1 MKLSLSNSKNF
12 SKFSIPSKKKIIEA
26 LGLIEE
32 KFENSAGKSV
42 KIKFCKIDEISA
54 LNKEFRKKD
63 TPTNVLSFYPESNF
77 LIDQGFLGEIAIC
90 PQIIDEEAKKFGKSV
105 ESRLYHLIIHA
116 VLHLLGFS
124 HENMHNRKKMESIE
138 KELMQKLNFAD
149 PYVY

>member
-12 SKFSIPSKKKIIEA
+12 TKFSIPSKKKIIEA

-42 KIKFCKIDEISA
+42 NIKFCKIDEISA

-90 PQIIDEEAKKFGKSV
+90 PQIIDEEAKKFGNQV
-105 ESRLYHLIIHA
+105 ENGRMMFIYQAQLSFKIWHNILPKINQNLLI
-116 VLHLLGFS
+116 
-124 HENMHNRKKMESIE
+124 N
-138 KELMQKLNFAD
+138 D
-149 PYVY
+149 